1 MDIED
6 TVNYIYRKIMKN
18 EFDRLHDLF
27 PDKEQMWLK
36 YRDMRLK
43 EFDNKE
49 IDVYVIELNNTFIGE
64 LSINY
69 VSHDLT
75 SETIPNQRVYLQAFR
90 IDKKCQGLGLGQ
102 KLIQFA
108 LSDLEQQG
116 YTEFTIGVEDDNK
129 RVKHIYFKFGF
140 TEAIDRGYGDEFD
153 PSDYTLYMKSI
164 QKKPFK
170 NKGKYNKFFD

>member
-1 MDIED
+1 MDLED
-6 TVNYIYRKIMKN
+6 EMNYVFRKITKD

-27 PDKEQMWLK
+27 PDNEQMWLK

-43 EFDNKE
+43 ELDSKE
-49 IDVYVIELNNTFIGE
+49 IDVYVIELDGSFLGE

-69 VSHDLT
+69 ISHDLP

-90 IDKKCQGLGLGQ
+90 LDKKCQGLGLGQ
-102 KLIQFA
+102 KLIQFI

-129 RVKHIYFKFGF
+129 IAKHIYFKFGF

-153 PSDYTLYMKSI
+153 PSDYTLYMRRI
-164 QKKPFK
+164 QKKMI
-170 NKGKYNKFFD
+170 

>member
-1 MDIED
+1 MIRMDLEEKTNDIF
-6 TVNYIYRKIMKN
+6 RKITKG

-27 PDKEQMWLK
+27 PGNEQMWLK

-43 EFDNKE
+43 EFDKKE
-49 IDVYVIELNNTFIGE
+49 IDVYVIERNNTFIGE

-69 VSHDLT
+69 ISHDLA

-90 IDKKCQGLGLGQ
+90 LDKKYQGLGHGQ
-102 KLIQFA
+102 KLIQFV

-129 RVKHIYFKFGF
+129 RAKHIYSKFGF

-153 PSDYTLYMKSI
+153 PSDYTLYMRSI
-164 QKKPFK
+164 
-170 NKGKYNKFFD
+170 

>member
-1 MDIED
+1 M
-6 TVNYIYRKIMKN
+6 NYAFRKMKKE

-27 PDKEQMWLK
+27 PDNEQMWLK

-43 EFDNKE
+43 EFDHKE
-49 IDVYVIELNNTFIGE
+49 IDVYVIEQKNTFVGE
-64 LSINY
+64 LSVTYI
-69 VSHDLT
+69 SHDLA

-90 IDKKCQGLGLGQ
+90 LDKKHQGLGLGQ
-102 KLIQFA
+102 ELIQFA

-129 RVKHIYFKFGF
+129 IAKHIYFKFGF

-153 PSDYTLYMKSI
+153 PSDYTLYMRSI
-164 QKKPFK
+164 RK
-170 NKGKYNKFFD
+170 N